1 MKRSSQALARW
12 TKERFPLSGYKFTVT
27 NRDDEA
33 VKTLKQAVKLMNK
46 DSSTK
51 HRVRFMGRGQR
62 TAWARVE
69 GRHPRAYD
77 CYLPLDKATHFDV
90 YVHESS

>member
-12 TKERFPLSGYKFTVT
+12 TKERHPLSGYRFTVT

-33 VKTLKQAVKLMNK
+33 VKTLKKAVQLMNK
-46 DSSTK
+46 NSSRP
-51 HRVRFMGRGQR
+51 HRVRLMGRGQR

-69 GRHPRAYD
+69 GLHPRAYD

-90 YVHESS
+90 YVHERS